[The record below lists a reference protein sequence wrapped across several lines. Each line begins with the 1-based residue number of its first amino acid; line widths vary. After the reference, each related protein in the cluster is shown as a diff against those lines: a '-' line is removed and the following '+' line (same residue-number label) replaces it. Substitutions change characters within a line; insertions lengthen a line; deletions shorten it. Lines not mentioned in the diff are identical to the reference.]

1 MNSGERT
8 SGRPTP
14 DKDLASRLEIL
25 NGLLNTLTDVLDIR
39 DVFDHVSQVV
49 KRVLPHDLMGVVE
62 ISEGGD
68 RVRLY
73 VGAGLGKPAPA
84 YEVAVPETIKTLI
97 QSWDTRIISDYQSH
111 PLAKGSPPLMAGMRT
126 ALAAPIRFGGRLQ
139 AALNFFSREPGWFFR
154 DDLPIAERVASH
166 IALVMSHHQLAEK
179 ARLAAE
185 ANARAERLESRVRQ
199 LTDELDAL
207 SGYRRVIGESQQ
219 WREVLKNATQVA
231 VTEAT
236 VLLSGESGT
245 GKEVLAR
252 FIHHGSARS
261 ERAFVALNCAALPE
275 HLLEAELFGFEAGA
289 FTGAMKA
296 KPGQIEQA
304 AGGVLF
310 LDEVGEM
317 TLTAQAKFLRV
328 LQEREFQRL
337 GSNRVLRADVRVIAA
352 TNRNLRK
359 AIERGSFREDLYYR
373 LNVFELRLPP
383 LRERP
388 DDILPLTDAFI
399 ADIGRSIGVP
409 PAGVSLEARQ
419 ALVNYRWPGN
429 VRELRNILER
439 AAILAGGG
447 LIVAKHL
454 ALDPQPEPAKTQTT
468 AAVAGGQPAAASSDL
483 SSVERAMIK
492 QALEDSRYNKSIAA
506 KKLGL
511 TRAQLYT
518 RLKRYDLDR

>member
-1 MNSGERT
+1 
-8 SGRPTP
+8 
-14 DKDLASRLEIL
+14 
-25 NGLLNTLTDVLDIR
+25 
-39 DVFDHVSQVV
+39 
-49 KRVLPHDLMGVVE
+49 
-62 ISEGGD
+62 
-68 RVRLY
+68 
-73 VGAGLGKPAPA
+73 
-84 YEVAVPETIKTLI
+84 
-97 QSWDTRIISDYQSH
+97 
-111 PLAKGSPPLMAGMRT
+111 MRT

-139 AALNFFSREPGWFFR
+139 AALNFFSREPGWFLR

-231 VTEAT
+231 ITEAT

-252 FIHHGSARS
+252 FIHHGSARC

-352 TNRNLRK
+352 TNRDLRK

-409 PAGVSLEARQ
+409 PGGVSLEARQ
-419 ALVNYRWPGN
+419 ALVNYLWPGN

-454 ALDPQPEPAKTQTT
+454 ALDTQPEPAKTQTG
-468 AAVAGGQPAAASSDL
+468 AAAGGQPAAASSDL